1 MPHNLSHHSAPGG
14 GSVAPRRLMLLITVV
29 QKGKG
34 TFFSDYLSSLEANLQ
49 VCVVGTGT
57 AAKAELVEFFGLK
70 DNKRSIIFSIVRE
83 DTLDTIFAALEERF
97 QTVNRNTGIAFAVPL
112 SSVIGKLS
120 YGFLSNEH
128 RMVKGEE

>member
-1 MPHNLSHHSAPGG
+1 MDEHEQKHRSSQNIAPD
-14 GSVAPRRLMLLITVV
+14 RLMLLVTVV

-34 TFFSDYLSSLEANLQ
+34 TFFSDYLQTFEANLQ

-57 AAKAELVEFFGLK
+57 AQTDLVEFLGLK

-83 DTLDTIFAALEERF
+83 DRLNAIMEALEERF
-97 QTVNRNTGIAFAVPL
+97 QTINRKTGIAFAVPL

-120 YGFLSNEH
+120 YGFLSNDK
-128 RMVKGEE
+128 RVI

>member
-1 MPHNLSHHSAPGG
+1 MDTTEQKHLSSQNIAPE
-14 GSVAPRRLMLLITVV
+14 RLMLLVTVV

-34 TFFSDYLSSLEANLQ
+34 TFFSDYLQTFEANLQ

-57 AAKAELVEFFGLK
+57 AQTDLIEFLGLK

-83 DTLDTIFAALEERF
+83 EFLNKIMEALEERF
-97 QTVNRNTGIAFAVPL
+97 RTINRNTGIAFAVPL

-120 YGFLSNEH
+120 YGFLSNDL
-128 RMVKGEE
+128 RVI